1 MRNASLDTMPDTSR
15 QPVVRAAA
23 RRTTARTWGMSYDFN
38 SRPTAYISIFSAKA
52 RTNKS
57 RPTNSA
63 SRSWTGP
70 SIARPLGSTVLA
82 SIGTLASRSRSRH
95 RPMASKF
102 SIARPIGSIT
112 P

>member
-1 MRNASLDTMPDTSR
+1 
-15 QPVVRAAA
+15 
-23 RRTTARTWGMSYDFN
+23 MSYDFS
-38 SRPTAYISIFSAKA
+38 SRPTAYIISFSVKA

-57 RPTNSA
+57 RPLKIA

-70 SIARPLGSTVLA
+70 SIARPFGRTVFA
-82 SIGTLASRSRSRH
+82 SIGALASRSMLRH